1 MRFMSQSICGATLI
15 LAAGGAA
22 AQSSVTLYGVADV
35 FVQYLDNGGKHS
47 YSERSGG
54 STGSL
59 FGLKG
64 SEDLGNGLKAV
75 FDIENG
81 FNINNG
87 ASFADSTAMFYRQS
101 WVGLK
106 HDSYGQ
112 LSFGRQ
118 YQPSFWAVYFT
129 DPFRGNEVMSPLAAA
144 DLAGATDR
152 STLATQYV
160 SGRTSN
166 SIFYSSPDMRGVH
179 LYAMYALPST
189 VTQPVPVRSGAM
201 VDLAANY
208 SGYGFYA
215 GVGYQYQHGAQESAP
230 LVPAAPTLIT
240 TFDLMGTEHF
250 TGALA
255 YRLGIVNFQF
265 NYSYNRPKDAPAGAM
280 VTVTPTVKLP
290 LASLVHSYSILELGA
305 TIQATPADVIEL
317 AGIERDVRG
326 VHDNTPGI
334 EVGVDH
340 SLSKRTSLYMRAG
353 YLKNNGSANMSWP
366 GVAGVASGSKQ
377 ILAVL
382 GMTHRF

>member
-1 MRFMSQSICGATLI
+1 MCGATLL

-22 AQSSVTLYGVADV
+22 AQSSVTLYGVADT

-47 YSERSGG
+47 YSIRSGG

-64 SEDLGNGLKAV
+64 VEDLGNGLKAV
-75 FDIENG
+75 FDLENG
-81 FNINNG
+81 YNINNG
-87 ASFADSTAMFYRQS
+87 AFFADSTAMFYRQS

-106 HDSYGQ
+106 HDTYGS
-112 LSFGRQ
+112 LTFGRQ

-129 DPFRGNEVMSPLAAA
+129 DPFRGNEVLSPLAAA

-166 SIFYSSPDMRGVH
+166 SIVYTSPDLRGVH
-179 LYAMYALPST
+179 VYAMYALPAT

-201 VDLAANY
+201 LDVAANY

-215 GVGYQYQHGAQESAP
+215 GVGYQYQHGAQETAP
-230 LVPAAPTLIT
+230 LVASAPGLLT
-240 TFDLMGTEHF
+240 TFDLMATEHF

-255 YRLGIVNFQF
+255 YRVGIVNFQF
-265 NYSYNRPKDAPAGAM
+265 NYSYNRPKDPAPGA
-280 VTVTPTVKLP
+280 VVAITPAVQVP
-290 LASLVHSYSILELGA
+290 LASLVHSYSIMELGA
-305 TIQATPADVIEL
+305 TIQATPEDVIAI
-317 AGIERDVRG
+317 AGIERNVRG

-353 YLKNNGSANMSWP
+353 YLKNNGTANMSWP
-366 GVAGVASGSKQ
+366 GVTAVASGSKQ
-377 ILAVL
+377 VIAVL